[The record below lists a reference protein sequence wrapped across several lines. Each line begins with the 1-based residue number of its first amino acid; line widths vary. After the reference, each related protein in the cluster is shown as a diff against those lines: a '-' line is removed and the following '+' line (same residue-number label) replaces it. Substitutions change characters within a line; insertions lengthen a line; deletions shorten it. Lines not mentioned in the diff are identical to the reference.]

1 MVARYTKGVFPKQKG
16 NTIGVEFASKNI
28 TLSKGTRVKAQ
39 IWDTAG
45 QERYLAITSAHYRR
59 AIGALVVYDIG
70 KRSSFDHCEKWIQD
84 VKEQADPDITSM
96 LVGNKLDRVDANS
109 REVDEG
115 EASSMARQNGL
126 LFKETSALVGTGVDN
141 AFEELLEKID
151 DHRAKVSPKKRGGA
165 PVGAHLQTNTK
176 FGMIDDNKD
185 SGCGC

>member
-1 MVARYTKGVFPKQKG
+1 M
-16 NTIGVEFASKNI
+16 
-28 TLSKGTRVKAQ
+28 
-39 IWDTAG
+39 
-45 QERYLAITSAHYRR
+45 
-59 AIGALVVYDIG
+59 VYDIN

-84 VKEQADPDITSM
+84 VKEQADPDITIM
-96 LVGNKLDRVDANS
+96 LVGNKLDKVEANS
-109 REVDEG
+109 REVDES
-115 EASSMARQNGL
+115 EAAAFAKSHRL
-126 LFKETSALVGTGVDN
+126 LFKETSALAGTGVDN